1 MKLVKTL
8 NGITLSKIVSGG
20 IAAMCLMLALPV
32 AAQSGRGDVVYVPT
46 PQIVVDSMLE
56 MAKVGPNDF
65 VIDLGSGDGRII
77 ITAANKRGARGF
89 GVDLDTVLLKMA
101 NQNAQQAGVTD
112 KVHFVEQNLFLTDL
126 SKATV
131 ITSYLLPQMNLRL
144 RSKVMSLKPGTRLVA
159 HDYHFGEWDPD
170 EQRELIVPEKK
181 VGKEGVSYVF
191 FYVVP
196 ARVPG
201 KWQSLMNIDGR
212 ETPMEFTLQ
221 QEFQELEGK
230 VDIRDRSADLRGRMN
245 GEMIRFVAGGR
256 NGIARHEFNG
266 QVSGGV
272 ITGTL
277 AIGEGAARKQ
287 MPWTAKQVLRGELK
301 RASDEPEAEK

>member
-1 MKLVKTL
+1 MRIASAMRWLAVGLGVALVFP
-8 NGITLSKIVSGG
+8 
-20 IAAMCLMLALPV
+20 A
-32 AAQSGRGDVVYVPT
+32 AAQEGRGDVVYVPT
-46 PQIVVDSMLE
+46 PQIVVDTMLE

-77 ITAANKRGARGF
+77 ITAASKRGARGF

-101 NQNAQQAGVTD
+101 NLNAQKAGVTD

-131 ITSYLLPQMNLRL
+131 LTTYLLPNMNLRL

-159 HDYHFGEWDPD
+159 HDYHFGDWDPD

-181 VGKEGVSYVF
+181 VGTSGVSYIF
-191 FYVVP
+191 FYIVP

-201 KWQSLMNIDGR
+201 KWQSLLNIDGR

-221 QEFQELEGK
+221 QSFQELEGK
-230 VDIRDRSADLRGRMN
+230 LDIRDVSADLRGRMT
-245 GEMIRFVAGGR
+245 GERIRIIAGGR
-256 NGIARHEFNG
+256 NGVARHEFIG
-266 QVSGGV
+266 QVAGGN

-277 AIGEGAARKQ
+277 AIGEGATRKQ
-287 MPWTAKQVLRGELK
+287 IPWTAKQVLRGELK
-301 RASDEPEAEK
+301 RAADEPEAEK

>member
-1 MKLVKTL
+1 MR
-8 NGITLSKIVSGG
+8 
-20 IAAMCLMLALPV
+20 IASAIRGLAVGLAVLMSFPV
-32 AAQSGRGDVVYVPT
+32 AAQEGRGDVVYVPT
-46 PQIVVDSMLE
+46 PQIVVDTMLD
-56 MAKVGPNDF
+56 MAKVSPNDF

-77 ITAANKRGARGF
+77 ITAASKRGARGF
-89 GVDLDTVLLKMA
+89 GVDLDPVLLKMA
-101 NQNAQQAGVTD
+101 NQNAQKAGVTD
-112 KVHFVEQNLFLTDL
+112 KAHFVEQNLFLTDL

-131 ITSYLLPQMNLRL
+131 LTTYLLPNMNLRL

-159 HDYHFGEWDPD
+159 HDYHFGDWDPD

-181 VGKEGVSYVF
+181 VGASGISYIF

-201 KWQSLMNIDGR
+201 KWQSLLNIDGR

-221 QEFQELEGK
+221 QSFQELEGK
-230 VDIRDRSADLRGRMN
+230 LDIRDTSADLRGRMT
-245 GEMIRFVAGGR
+245 GERIRIIAGGR
-256 NGIARHEFNG
+256 NGIARHEFTG
-266 QVSGGV
+266 QVNGGT

-277 AIGEGAARKQ
+277 AIGEGATRKQ

-301 RASDEPEAEK
+301 RAADEPDA

>member
-1 MKLVKTL
+1 
-8 NGITLSKIVSGG
+8 
-20 IAAMCLMLALPV
+20 
-32 AAQSGRGDVVYVPT
+32 
-46 PQIVVDSMLE
+46 
-56 MAKVGPNDF
+56 
-65 VIDLGSGDGRII
+65 
-77 ITAANKRGARGF
+77 
-89 GVDLDTVLLKMA
+89 
-101 NQNAQQAGVTD
+101 
-112 KVHFVEQNLFLTDL
+112 
-126 SKATV
+126 
-131 ITSYLLPQMNLRL
+131 
-144 RSKVMSLKPGTRLVA
+144 MSLKPGTRLVA

-230 VDIRDRSADLRGRMN
+230 VDIRDRSADLRGRLD
-245 GEMIRFVAGGR
+245 GESIRMIAGGR
-256 NGIARHEFNG
+256 NGILRHEFTG
-266 QVSGGV
+266 QVNGGI

-277 AIGEGAARKQ
+277 ALGEGATRKQ

-301 RASDEPEAEK
+301 RAADEPEAEK